1 MLLKIALFRLAFAAA
16 PTLYVLT
23 SQHIVTRRPVLQ
35 KVRDNTFT
43 PCGVRSAFSACKHT
57 ISGSISLPFRGAF
70 HLSLTVL
77 NSIGHLV
84 VFSLGRWSSQLP
96 TQFHVLG
103 GTPDTCK
110 LWYRFRVQGFY
121 LVSRCFPN
129 SFGYLYQV
137 LIHKSTTPH
146 ILLYTVWALA
156 RSLATTKAIVNLLSF
171 PPGTKMFQFPGFPL
185 ANYEFIYE

>member
-16 PTLYVLT
+16 PRLDLLT

-35 KVRDNTFT
+35 KVRDNTFS
-43 PCGVRSAFSACKHT
+43 PCGKRSAFSACKLT
-57 ISGSISLPFRGAF
+57 ISGSISLPSRGTF

-103 GTPDTCK
+103 GTPDTCELK
-110 LWYRFRVQGFY
+110 SKFRLRDFHP
-121 LVSRCFPN
+121 VSCCFPEQ
-129 SFGYLYQV
+129 LR
-137 LIHKSTTPH
+137 
-146 ILLYTVWALA
+146 LLTSLA
-156 RSLATTKAIVNLLSF
+156 RIHVHYPAHIAICGLGSYPF
-171 PPGTKMFQFPGFPL
+171 
-185 ANYEFIYE
+185 ARHY

>member
-77 NSIGHLV
+77 ITIGHLV
-84 VFSLGRWSSQLP
+84 VFSLGRWSSLFP
-96 TQFHVLG
+96 PNSTCWVVL
-103 GTPDTCK
+103 
-110 LWYRFRVQGFY
+110 RI
-121 LVSRCFPN
+121 LVSYDIGFAYMAFTLFRAVFQTASATYVKCPYT
-129 SFGYLYQV
+129 SPLPRTYCYIRFG
-137 LIHKSTTPH
+137 
-146 ILLYTVWALA
+146 LLPV
-156 RSLATTKAIVNLLSF
+156 RSPLLR
-171 PPGTKMFQFPGFPL
+171 
-185 ANYEFIYE
+185 

>member
-1 MLLKIALFRLAFAAA
+1 M
-16 PTLYVLT
+16 
-23 SQHIVTRRPVLQ
+23 
-35 KVRDNTFT
+35 
-43 PCGVRSAFSACKHT
+43 RSAFSACKHT
-57 ISGSISLPFRGAF
+57 ISGSVSLPSRGAF

-77 NSIGHLV
+77 ITIGHLV

-103 GTPDTCK
+103 GTPDTCE
-110 LWYRFRVQGFY
+110 LWYRFHLQGY
-121 LVSRCFPN
+121 HLVSLRFPN
-129 SFGYLYQV
+129 GFGYPYQV
-137 LIHKSTTPH
+137 PIYKSTTPH

-156 RSLATTKAIVNLLSF
+156 RSLATTEAIINLFSL